1 MSELNMS
8 ITYRD
13 ELFEYCNSIALFMWV
28 HSVSRLALINGKNRN

>member
-13 ELFEYCNSIALFMWV
+13 ELVEYCNSIALFMWV